1 MPSRDGVLL
10 TEIEHPLLI
19 LVSDN
24 WGIGRNIA
32 RTEVD
37 SSRRSAWAFTRL
49 SNIGY
54 PQYLRNVDEV
64 NCPRFLCIYQQYN
77 PFNERTLFT

>member
-1 MPSRDGVLL
+1 MN
-10 TEIEHPLLI
+10 IHFWI

-24 WGIGRNIA
+24 WGIERNIA

-37 SSRRSAWAFTRL
+37 SSRWKAWAFTRL

-64 NCPRFLCIYQQYN
+64 NCPRFLFVHFLEQLIL
-77 PFNERTLFT
+77 T

>member
-1 MPSRDGVLL
+1 MN
-10 TEIEHPLLI
+10 IHFWI

-24 WGIGRNIA
+24 WGIERKTA

-37 SSRRSAWAFTRL
+37 SSRRKAWAFTRL
-49 SNIGY
+49 SSLGY

-64 NCPRFLCIYQQYN
+64 NCPRFLFVHFKI
-77 PFNERTLFT
+77 TIVLT

>member
-1 MPSRDGVLL
+1 MN
-10 TEIEHPLLI
+10 IHFWI

-24 WGIGRNIA
+24 WGIERKTA

-37 SSRRSAWAFTRL
+37 SSRQKAWAFTRL
-49 SNIGY
+49 SSLGY

-64 NCPRFLCIYQQYN
+64 NCPRFLFVLIKI
-77 PFNERTLFT
+77 TIVLT